1 MHVGVAFL
9 STFLGQATIGAATV
23 PLPDDETP
31 ALDTAYGTSLSLGY
45 DVMAG
50 LSLGVA
56 PQFFWNLN
64 TSYRPYGAGI
74 YKSRKEFDLM
84 ARMAYAYKVIPKLA
98 VYAEVLPGYSILNYR
113 YQYPNPGRGG
123 SGEFWSSRAKG
134 FVIGFGAGATYDLN
148 GMFFANLGVGY
159 QLGYQTVDPPA
170 LGDDAS
176 TKFLRLAVGGG
187 LKF

>member
-1 MHVGVAFL
+1 MQVGVAFL
-9 STFLGQATIGAATV
+9 STFLGRATIGAATV
-23 PLPDDETP
+23 PLPDDVTP

-45 DVMAG
+45 NVIAG

-64 TSYRPYGAGI
+64 TSNPTYWAGY

-84 ARMAYAYKVIPKLA
+84 ARIAYAYKVIPKLS
-98 VYAEVLPGYSILNYR
+98 VYAELLPGYSILNYR
-113 YQYPNPGRGG
+113 YQYQNPVRGG

-148 GMFFANLGVGY
+148 GMFFANLGIGY
-159 QLGYQTVDPPA
+159 QLGSQTVDPPA
-170 LGDDAS
+170 LGDNAS
-176 TKFLRLAVGGG
+176 TQFLRLAFGGG